1 MSKTYET
8 GHAKNVANFETLIT
22 YLTSYGAV
30 YNPSNTKIN
39 LSSLNQKA
47 ESARFIT
54 KQVNELI
61 ATSSSAI
68 AARAEAFEPLSKLST
83 KIFNALKASNLTASI
98 IDNAATNHRKLQ
110 GRRATAILT
119 EEQKQQ
125 LAASG
130 TPVNQ
135 ISASQ
140 QSFDSKL
147 DSLDKQVQ
155 LLKTIPQYAPNE
167 TELKFETLVA
177 LQNDLLLKNR
187 DVIFKNAELNNAR
200 LNRDKIL
207 YHPDHG
213 MVALAVDAKNYSK
226 SIFGTTTP
234 QYKQISG
241 ISFRNIKM

>member
-22 YLTSYGAV
+22 YLTSYGGV
-30 YNPSNTKIN
+30 YNPSNANIA
-39 LSSLNQKA
+39 LSGLNQKA
-47 ESARFIT
+47 EAARFVT

-61 ATSSSAI
+61 AANSRSTAT
-68 AARAEAFEPLSKLST
+68 RAQAFEPLNRLST
-83 KIFNALKASNLTASI
+83 KIFNALKASNPTASV

-110 GRRATAILT
+110 GRRASAKLT

-130 TPVNQ
+130 TVVNQ

-147 DSLDKQVQ
+147 DTFEKQIQ
-155 LLKTIPQYAPNE
+155 LLRTIPQYAPNE
-167 TELKFETLVA
+167 AELKLETLIA

-187 DVIFKNAELNNAR
+187 DVVLKNAALSNAR
-200 LNRDKIL
+200 LNRDQIL
-207 YHPDHG
+207 YHPDNG
-213 MVALAVDAKNYSK
+213 MVALAVDAKNYCR
-226 SIFGTTTP
+226 SIFGISTA

-241 ISFRNIKM
+241 ISFKLIKT